1 MFPNAKGSELL
12 AILATLEP
20 VSQAAGTVTTGW
32 ISAANHHGLLVV
44 VQTGVLGASAT
55 LDAKLQQ
62 ALDNS
67 GTGAKDISGKALTQ
81 LVKASGDNKQA
92 LINFKPDE
100 LDTVNGFGFV
110 RLSLTIGVAASL
122 VAAQVLGL
130 SPRFA
135 PADAG
140 NQAAVTQVVG

>member
-44 VQTGVLGASAT
+44 VQTGVLGANAT

-92 LINFKPDE
+92 LINLKPDE

-110 RLSLTIGVAASL
+110 RLSLTVGVAASL

-130 SPRFA
+130 NPRFA